1 MRSFVVEWVF
11 PFVGCDASGA
21 SKKRCKHFTFG
32 PEEGSEGITLT
43 FELWISE
50 GGTKEIG
57 RGLGTILR
65 VVA

>member
-32 PEEGSEGITLT
+32 PEEGS
-43 FELWISE
+43 
-50 GGTKEIG
+50 GGHHFD
-57 RGLGTILR
+57 L
-65 VVA
+65 

>member
-1 MRSFVVEWVF
+1 MRLFVVEWVF
-11 PFVGCDASGA
+11 PFVGCDASGRGA
-21 SKKRCKHFTFG
+21 NISPLDQRRVV
-32 PEEGSEGITLT
+32 EGITLT

-57 RGLGTILR
+57 GGLGTILR